1 VQTVSSE
8 PKGVGPTRPPIEA
21 DEPAATIDD
30 TVRPL
35 PRGRAQA
42 ANQPPPWVGPRDSA
56 LPLNDFLR
64 DLRREKRRADR
75 SHAPL
80 SLVVYQVEGSGALAF
95 AHLRELVDLLR
106 RTTRETDSIGRVGD
120 HVVAVLCPDTDE
132 SGARCLIEK
141 VDASANGLPYGA
153 VAATYPDEL
162 FEQLARGVHEP
173 SNVYNLLIS
182 EHAAVTPGGYG
193 LKRALDV
200 VGAVTGLVLASPIML
215 LTAVAIA
222 STSAGPI
229 IFRQKRV
236 GRDGIPFMFYKF
248 RSMIVDNDER
258 VHRDFVSRLI
268 KDGSSDASDAA
279 PTETQKPLYKIRRDP
294 RITAV
299 GRFIRKTSIDEL
311 PQLWNVLKGDMSLV
325 GPRPPIP
332 YETEHYQAW
341 HARRMYSIKPGLTGL
356 WQVEGRSSVT
366 FNEMVRIDLRYVRS
380 CSLLL
385 DLKIL
390 AKTVGVVL
398 TCKGA
403 D

>member
-1 VQTVSSE
+1 MQTASSE
-8 PKGVGPTRPPIEA
+8 QRGANPKR
-21 DEPAATIDD
+21 PAAIGASALG
-30 TVRPL
+30 RSEEPL
-35 PRGRAQA
+35 RAVFGAHVQA
-42 ANQPPPWVGPRDSA
+42 ANQASHWAGARDGA

-75 SHAPL
+75 SQAPL
-80 SLVVYQVEGSGALAF
+80 SLVVYQVEGKGASAF
-95 AHLRELVDLLR
+95 RHLSELIDLLR

-132 SGARCLIEK
+132 TGARCLIKK
-141 VDASANGLPYGA
+141 VDELVNGLPYGA

-162 FEQLARGVHEP
+162 FEQLARGVHDP
-173 SNVYNLLIS
+173 SNVQSLLIS
-182 EHAAVTPGGYG
+182 EHAALTPGGYG
-193 LKRALDV
+193 LKRALDI
-200 VGAVTGLVLASPIML
+200 VGATVGLMLASPIML
-215 LTAVAIA
+215 LTAAAVAL
-222 STSAGPI
+222 TSRGPI
-229 IFRQKRV
+229 IFKQKRV
-236 GRDGIPFMFYKF
+236 GRDGVPFTFYKF
-248 RSMIVDNDER
+248 RSMVVDNDER
-258 VHRDFVSRLI
+258 THRDFVSKLI
-268 KDGSSDASDAA
+268 NESSGDTSNPNPSDV
-279 PTETQKPLYKIRRDP
+279 EKPLYKMRRDP
-294 RITAV
+294 RITPL

-356 WQVEGRSSVT
+356 WQVEGRSRVT
-366 FNEMVRIDLRYVRS
+366 FNEMVRIDLRYMRH
-380 CSLLL
+380 CSLAL

-390 AKTVGVVL
+390 LKTVGVVL

>member
-1 VQTVSSE
+1 VQTASSE
-8 PKGVGPTRPPIEA
+8 PTGADQTRPLIDGGMAMRTE
-21 DEPAATIDD
+21 EP
-30 TVRPL
+30 VRAVH
-35 PRGRAQA
+35 RAHVPA
-42 ANQPPPWVGPRDSA
+42 ANQSPRWPRDSA

-80 SLVVYQVEGSGALAF
+80 SLVVYQVEGSDASAF
-95 AHLRELVDLLR
+95 AHLSDLVDLLR
-106 RTTRETDSIGRVGD
+106 CTTRETDSIGRVGD

-132 SGARCLIEK
+132 SGARCLIKK
-141 VDASANGLPYGA
+141 VDALADSLPYRA
-153 VAATYPDEL
+153 VAATYPNEL
-162 FEQLARGVHEP
+162 FEQLARGVHDP
-173 SNVYNLLIS
+173 SNVNALLIW

-200 VGAVTGLVLASPIML
+200 AGAAVGLVLAAPVML
-215 LTAVAIA
+215 LTVLAIA
-222 STSAGPI
+222 LTSRGPI

-236 GRDGIPFMFYKF
+236 GRDGVPFTFYKF
-248 RSMIVDNDER
+248 RSMHVDNDER
-258 VHRDFVSRLI
+258 VHRDFVTRLI
-268 KDGSSDASDAA
+268 NEGTGETPRTTGSEA
-279 PTETQKPLYKIRRDP
+279 EKPLYKMQRDP

-366 FNEMVRIDLRYVRS
+366 FNEMVRIDLRYMRT

>member
-8 PKGVGPTRPPIEA
+8 PKGVDPTRPPIEGG
-21 DEPAATIDD
+21 EPAEAMDD
-30 TVRPL
+30 VVRPL

-95 AHLRELVDLLR
+95 AHLTELVDLLR

-132 SGARCLIEK
+132 SGARCLIKK
-141 VDASANGLPYGA
+141 VDALANGLPYGA

-162 FEQLARGVHEP
+162 FEQLARGVDEP
-173 SNVYNLLIS
+173 SNVYTLLIS

-200 VGAVTGLVLASPIML
+200 VGAVIGLILASPIML
-215 LTAVAIA
+215 LTAAAIA
-222 STSAGPI
+222 CTSPGPI

-236 GRDGIPFMFYKF
+236 GRDGVPFTFYKF

-268 KDGSSDASDAA
+268 KKGTGDTANGASA
-279 PTETQKPLYKIRRDP
+279 ETQKPLYKMRRDP

-366 FNEMVRIDLRYVRS
+366 FNEMVRIDLRYMRS